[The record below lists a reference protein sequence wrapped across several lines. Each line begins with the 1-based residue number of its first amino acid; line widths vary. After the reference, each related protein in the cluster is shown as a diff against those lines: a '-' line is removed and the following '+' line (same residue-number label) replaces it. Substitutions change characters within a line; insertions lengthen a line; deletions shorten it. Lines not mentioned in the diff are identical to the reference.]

1 MSPIPPE
8 NLLLMGEVIRPHGL
22 EGLLRIKS
30 YAKAE
35 ESFLGAKMV
44 FIQKDSAEPRGYDVT
59 SVRPHKNVHLLK
71 LRGVDSLE
79 EAEKLRGARI
89 LIGKETLN
97 SKSRDEYFWHELIG
111 LEVYLSRGGYVGTIK
126 HILPTGSNDIYVV
139 HEGKKEVLIPAINDV
154 IQEIDLTKKRMIISD
169 VEGLLDLNEV

>member
-1 MSPIPPE
+1 LSPIPPE

-30 YAKAE
+30 YAQAE
-35 ESFLGAKMV
+35 DSFLRAETV
-44 FIQKDSAEPRGYDVT
+44 LLQKGSVKPREYAVT
-59 SVRPHKNVHLLK
+59 SVRPHKNVHLMK

-79 EAEKLRGARI
+79 EAERLKGARI

-97 SKSRDEYFWHELIG
+97 SKSQDEYFWHELIG
-111 LEVYLSRGGYVGTIK
+111 LEVYLIRGEYVGKIK
-126 HILPTGSNDIYVV
+126 YILPTGSNDIYVV
-139 HEGKKEVLIPAINDV
+139 QEGKKEVLIPAIYDV
-154 IQEIDLTKKRMIISD
+154 VQEIDLTKNRMIISD